1 MHAMQ
6 LNRLHF
12 KSVISDNSSLG
23 ANIKLMDSGEL
34 GMAYPWLR
42 TDDLS
47 IGTVGKI
54 KYIFKI

>member
-6 LNRLHF
+6 LNKLHF

-23 ANIKLMDSGEL
+23 ANIKLMDSEEL
-34 GMAYPWLR
+34 SMAYPWLR
-42 TDDLS
+42 TDDIS

-54 KYIFKI
+54 KYF